1 MQPEKDMNN
10 LQDYLDK
17 MRPIVES
24 EMTKLTQEILEGNIQ
39 KKDFLAKIQKLSTGK

>member
-1 MQPEKDMNN
+1 MQPEKDMKN

-24 EMTKLTQEILEGNIQ
+24 EMTKLSEEILEGKIQ
-39 KKDFLAKIQKLSTGK
+39 KKDFLAKI